1 MRSGSS
7 KKRRDMGRDRRL
19 RKAARASY
27 ERVLNKN
34 TFLTLTGHAERKTS
48 VKTRKRRTTDRRSKK
63 VRRGYRRISHGPIEG
78 GCHQGLPHRN
88 EMTALDFSLLIGER
102 KLRGRCGGRPLQMWR
117 CRKMGLWWTWSHRE
131 ECQQRQHRTNQM
143 SCWTRQIELDRPT
156 VRIIEP
162 LAANATW
169 IVTCVLVSIRLDRHG
184 HSEREKRS
192 RDANFF
198 FFTSIYQSTSLHLRA
213 IYCHSTLQFGL
224 SKFTCPCCF
233 LPAARARD

>member
-1 MRSGSS
+1 
-7 KKRRDMGRDRRL
+7 MGGDRRL

-34 TFLTLTGHAERKTS
+34 TFLTLTGHAERKTG
-48 VKTRKRRTTDRRSKK
+48 VKTRKRRTTNRRAKK

-78 GCHQGLPHRN
+78 GCHQRLPHRN

-169 IVTCVLVSIRLDRHG
+169 IVTWVLVSIRTTDLRAVGRHG
-184 HSEREKRS
+184 YGPHK
-192 RDANFF
+192 
-198 FFTSIYQSTSLHLRA
+198 
-213 IYCHSTLQFGL
+213 
-224 SKFTCPCCF
+224 
-233 LPAARARD
+233 